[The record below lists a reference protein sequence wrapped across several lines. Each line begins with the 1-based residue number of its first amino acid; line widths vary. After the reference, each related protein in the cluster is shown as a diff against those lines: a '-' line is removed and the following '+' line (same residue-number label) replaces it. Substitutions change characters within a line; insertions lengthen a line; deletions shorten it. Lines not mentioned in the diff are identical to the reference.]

1 MAGGTGI
8 SFSLPLVLEA
18 AGSEAHK
25 AGLVQLVWVV
35 RRARDLAW
43 VKEELGVLRER
54 AAEGRVEVRI
64 FVTREAGPMEGDG
77 EEVVMVDGGKEV
89 EVEVEKMV
97 AVVDVDDENSEKTEV
112 SVDVSALAK
121 ESRGFSVTYL
131 GGTHPDLGTVVQD
144 YIERSPASGGR
155 IQVMASGPAG
165 IGSVLRSAVAKCNDG
180 RKVARGEEKSD
191 VGLYWDDR
199 FL

>member
-1 MAGGTGI
+1 VAGGTGI
-8 SFSLPLVLEA
+8 SFALPLVLEA
-18 AGSEAHK
+18 SESEKHK
-25 AGLVQLVWVV
+25 TGLVQLVWVV

-43 VKEELGVLRER
+43 VKEEMGELRAR
-54 AAEGRVEVRI
+54 AAEGRVEVMI
-64 FVTREAGPMEGDG
+64 FVTREGGPMEV
-77 EEVVMVDGGKEV
+77 EEDEDEVMVV
-89 EVEVEKMV
+89 EAKDDEKLE
-97 AVVDVDDENSEKTEV
+97 AVVDVKDENPKTEV
-112 SVDVSALAK
+112 SVPDSTLAE

-131 GGTHPDLGTVVQD
+131 GGTHPDLGAIVQD

-165 IGSVLRSAVAKCNDG
+165 IGSTLRSVVAKCNDG
-180 RKVARGEEKSD
+180 RKVGRGEEKSD

>member
-1 MAGGTGI
+1 M
-8 SFSLPLVLEA
+8 LEA
-18 AGSEAHK
+18 VGSEAHK

-43 VKEELGVLRER
+43 VKEELGVLRAK
-54 AAEGRVEVRI
+54 AAEGRVGVRI
-64 FVTREAGPMEGDG
+64 FVTREGGPGEGGREGVD
-77 EEVVMVDGGKEV
+77 EDVDVVMVDGGKDVDV
-89 EVEVEKMV
+89 EIEKMG
-97 AVVDVDDENSEKTEV
+97 AAVDVDAETLKKTV
-112 SVDVSALAK
+112 ASLDVAALAG

-144 YIERSPASGGR
+144 YVEHSPASGGR

-165 IGSVLRSAVAKCNDG
+165 IGSALRSAVAKCNDG
-180 RKVARGEEKSD
+180 RRVMSGEEKSD

-199 FL
+199 LI

>member
-1 MAGGTGI
+1 M
-8 SFSLPLVLEA
+8 EA
-18 AGSEAHK
+18 SGSDKHK

-43 VKEELGVLRER
+43 VKEELGVLRAR
-54 AAEGRVEVRI
+54 AAEGRVEVEV
-64 FVTREAGPMEGDG
+64 FVTREGVPMEGEIEEDEVVVVETKDG
-77 EEVVMVDGGKEV
+77 EKLE
-89 EVEVEKMV
+89 
-97 AVVDVDDENSEKTEV
+97 AVVDVEDESPAETET
-112 SVDVSALAK
+112 SLDISALAE

-131 GGTHPDLGTVVQD
+131 GGTHPDLGTVLQD

-165 IGSVLRSAVAKCNDG
+165 IGSTLRSVVAKYNDG
-180 RKVARGEEKSD
+180 RKVGRGEEKSD

>member
-1 MAGGTGI
+1 M
-8 SFSLPLVLEA
+8 LEA

-25 AGLVQLVWVV
+25 SGLVQLVWVV
-35 RRARDLAW
+35 RRARDLVW
-43 VKEELGVLRER
+43 VKEELGVLRAR

-89 EVEVEKMV
+89 EVEKMA
-97 AVVDVDDENSEKTEV
+97 AVVDVDDENPEKTEA
-112 SVDVSALAK
+112 SLDVSALVE
-121 ESRGFSVTYL
+121 ESRGFSVAYL
-131 GGTHPDLGTVVQD
+131 DGAHPDLGTVVDD
-144 YIERSPASGGR
+144 YIERSPASGRR

-165 IGSVLRSAVAKCNDG
+165 IGSALRSAVAKCNDG
-180 RKVARGEEKSD
+180 RKVGRGEEKSD

>member
-25 AGLVQLVWVV
+25 ARLVQLVWVV

-43 VKEELGVLRER
+43 VREELGVLRAL
-54 AAEGRVEVRI
+54 AAEGRVEVRV

-77 EEVVMVDGGKEV
+77 EEVVMVDGGKE

-97 AVVDVDDENSEKTEV
+97 AVVDVDDENPPNTEA
-112 SVDVSALAK
+112 SLDVSALAE

-131 GGTHPDLGTVVQD
+131 DGAHPDLGTVVDD

-155 IQVMASGPAG
+155 IQVMASGPPG
-165 IGSVLRSAVAKCNDG
+165 IGSTLRSVVAKCNDG
-180 RKVARGEEKSD
+180 RKVGRGEEKSD